1 MFPKIDRRRL
11 LGVGALTA
19 TVPGF
24 LAETGRLLAGDE
36 KSPSLATNK
45 DRVLVVIQLAGGNDG
60 LNTLVPFRDDA
71 YYKARPKLAIAR
83 DKALKLTD
91 EFALHPEAK
100 ELRALH
106 DDGRLGVITN
116 VGYPN
121 PNRSHFRATEIWE
134 TATPEKDVLTGWVGR
149 YFDAECK
156 GVASPML
163 GLQLGEKPAMT
174 FAHPKGRAV
183 TLTNPDL
190 FKWEGGTTGAALDRL
205 NRVRPTGNDQLDFL
219 QRTAND
225 TLTLSKKIQ
234 DALADTKTAT
244 EYAPF
249 NFSQSLKVVAQMIA
263 AEVPTRV
270 YYVSLGGFDTH
281 VTQANRHAGL
291 LQELSQGLG
300 SFVKDLKALGHLDRT
315 LVITFSEFGRRV
327 AENEQQGTDHGTAG
341 VMFLASGGV
350 KAGVH
355 GGPPDLNDLDEGD
368 LKFKT
373 DFRRVYAAVLANWF
387 KADAQTVLGGAF
399 KPLPCVG

>member
-1 MFPKIDRRRL
+1 MLPKIDRRQL

-24 LAETGRLLAGDE
+24 LADTGRLLAGDD
-36 KSPSLATNK
+36 KSPPLAANK

-60 LNTLVPFRDDA
+60 LNTLVPFADDA
-71 YYKARPKLAIAR
+71 YYKARPKIAIAR
-83 DKALKLTD
+83 GKALKLTD
-91 EFALHPEAK
+91 EFALHPEAGD
-100 ELRALH
+100 LRKLY
-106 DDGRLGVITN
+106 DDGRLGIVTN

-121 PNRSHFRATEIWE
+121 PDRSHFRATEIWE

-149 YFDAECK
+149 YFDAECR

-183 TLTNPDL
+183 TLTNPTL
-190 FKWEGGTTGAALDRL
+190 FQWEGGVSGKAMYRL

-234 DALADTKTAT
+234 DALADSKTAT

-263 AEVPTRV
+263 ADVPTRV

-281 VTQANRHAGL
+281 VTQPGRHAGL

-300 SFVKDLKALGHLDRT
+300 SFVKDLKALGRLDRT
-315 LVITFSEFGRRV
+315 LVMTFSEFGRRV

-341 VMFLASGGV
+341 VMFLAGDGA
-350 KAGVH
+350 KAGIY
-355 GGPPDLNDLDEGD
+355 GGPPNITDLDEGD

-373 DFRRVYAAVLANWF
+373 DFRTVYAAILTNWF
-387 KADAQTVLGGAF
+387 KADAKAVLGGEF